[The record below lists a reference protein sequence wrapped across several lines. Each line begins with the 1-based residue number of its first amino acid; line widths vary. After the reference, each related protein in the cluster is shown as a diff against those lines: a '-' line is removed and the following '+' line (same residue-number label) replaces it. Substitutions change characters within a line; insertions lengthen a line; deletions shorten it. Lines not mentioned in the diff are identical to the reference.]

1 MPRKSIYIAFGM
13 IILPIFLLAVLSL
26 ALIFGW
32 VTL

>member
-1 MPRKSIYIAFGM
+1 MERKTLYIAFGM
-13 IILPIFLLAVLSL
+13 IILPIFLLAALSL